1 MGQAALQAVSVAGG
15 GRRRL
20 RPPDIGERAAAAVGQ
35 GHLRGADRGA
45 HSHLQLRGQQNEV

>member
-1 MGQAALQAVSVAGG
+1 MGQALQAVSVAGG

-20 RPPDIGERAAAAVGQ
+20 RPPDIGERAAAAAGQ

>member
-1 MGQAALQAVSVAGG
+1 MGQALQAVSVAGG